1 MRIEYVNRETGEIE
15 VEQVVGEKYLN
26 WLYTSSVGMGL
37 LELIF
42 KKKVF
47 SYFYGKFQDFSL
59 SKRKIPQFINKYG
72 VNVEELL
79 LKPEEFRNFNEFFY
93 RKLKA
98 GARKIDDRENR
109 LISPADGRLLAYE
122 KIDIDNLIQVKGFTY
137 TLKELIG
144 DGSLAEDFQGG
155 ACVVIR
161 LCPIDYHRFHF
172 PATGVPETPKVIKGD
187 YYSVN
192 PLALKTKANIYCKN
206 IREMTIFHSEKF
218 DDLLLVEVGATCVG
232 SIVQTFTPNK
242 LALKGQEKGYF
253 KFGGSTVIIFL
264 KDGKINLDKDLVENT
279 RKGYETKVKM
289 GMGIGTCR

>member
-1 MRIEYVNRETGEIE
+1 LRIEYVNRETGEIE

-264 KDGKINLDKDLVENT
+264 KNGKISLDEDLLDNT

-289 GMGIGTCR
+289 GMGIGTCC

>member
-264 KDGKINLDKDLVENT
+264 KNGKISLDEDLLDNT

-289 GMGIGTCR
+289 GMGIGTCC

>member
-161 LCPIDYHRFHF
+161 LCPTDYHRFHF
-172 PATGVPETPKVIKGD
+172 PTSGVPEAPKTIKGY

-192 PLALKTKANIYCKN
+192 PLALKTKATIYCKN
-206 IREMTIFHSEKF
+206 IRQMTIFHSEIF
-218 DDLLLVEVGATCVG
+218 NDILLVEVGATCVG
-232 SIVQTFTPNK
+232 SIVQTFSPNK
-242 LALKGQEKGYF
+242 LASKGQEKGYF

-264 KDGKINLDKDLVENT
+264 KNGKISLDEDLLDNT

-289 GMGIGTCR
+289 GMGIGTCC

>member
-1 MRIEYVNRETGEIE
+1 MRIEFINRETGEIE

-37 LELIF
+37 LELIV
-42 KKKVF
+42 KKKIF

-161 LCPIDYHRFHF
+161 LCPTDYHRFHF
-172 PATGVPETPKVIKGD
+172 PASGVPEAPKTIKGD

-206 IREMTIFHSEKF
+206 IRQMTIFHSEIF

-232 SIVQTFTPNK
+232 SIVQTFHP
-242 LALKGQEKGYF
+242 
-253 KFGGSTVIIFL
+253 
-264 KDGKINLDKDLVENT
+264 IN
-279 RKGYETKVKM
+279 
-289 GMGIGTCR
+289 